1 MAVDIWGV
9 VACVTSVLAFLASG
23 VSIQAAQRGHGA
35 ALLTRI
41 ESLSDQVRNFQEQH
55 EAREAKL
62 TELRIGVHSALE
74 EVDQAIDTI
83 EKKRK
88 QTTNQ
93 ANRLARMNGGDEM
106 PQMSPEDETRA
117 FFRAQGL
124 NV

>member
-1 MAVDIWGV
+1 MVVDVWLV
-9 VACVTSVLAFLASG
+9 VACVASAVAVF
-23 VSIQAAQRGHGA
+23 VSAGAIQTAIRGHGQ
-35 ALLTRI
+35 ALLSRI
-41 ESLSDQVRNFQEQH
+41 ESLADQVKTFHEQH

-74 EVDQAIDTI
+74 EVEAAIDTI

-93 ANRLARMNGGDEM
+93 ANRLARMNGGDV
-106 PQMSPEDETRA
+106 PQMSPEEETRA